1 MRHYELLAEAAKCVG
16 DRAMQFLLQFLSIQT
31 LVGFLIGYG
40 LRAFISQLHRA
51 EARRARS
58 FY

>member
-1 MRHYELLAEAAKCVG
+1 
-16 DRAMQFLLQFLSIQT
+16 MQFLLQFLSIQT
-31 LVGFLIGYG
+31 LVGVLIGYG

-58 FY
+58 IY